1 MTLRGDPSVGTADIS
16 PVRGDKTTRTN
27 GVRPMLPLKG
37 EVGRLRPTRRGL
49 CTAPSIFHRTSGV
62 LTQFVHVSLRG
73 AAKAAT
79 WQSASLCT
87 ASSVCTTPVTA
98 FNETN
103 RFSKG
108 NALRGPYLS
117 YHDERYG
124 RKAFQRTL
132 RSLEFPGSQTGSPP
146 KPSASGFG
154 GERRSSGVSELF
166 ALGRKRG
173 IRSLRRR
180 SANAFALTYR
190 CEPLRIGA

>member
-79 WQSASLCT
+79 WQSVSPLQKIPIFHRICGAAGNQSLPCVKGGGVRKDT
-87 ASSVCTTPVTA
+87 GGIDAEQFTLCSANSDCSMSKNPA
-98 FNETN
+98 AHNRKPHAETN
-103 RFSKG
+103 RWG
-108 NALRGPYLS
+108 TIP
-117 YHDERYG
+117 
-124 RKAFQRTL
+124 Q
-132 RSLEFPGSQTGSPP
+132 P
-146 KPSASGFG
+146 FG
-154 GERRSSGVSELF
+154 
-166 ALGRKRG
+166 
-173 IRSLRRR
+173 
-180 SANAFALTYR
+180 
-190 CEPLRIGA
+190 